1 MTSGDRR
8 DAYRRILSGADC
20 ARPAIIHDP
29 LTARMAE
36 VLGYPLGMIPGSDVA
51 LSVLGAPDIA
61 LVTMTEFVD
70 QVRRMTRATA
80 LPLMA
85 DGDHGYGNAL
95 NVRRFVADLDAAGL
109 CGVTIED
116 TDLPAPYGAAKGRL
130 IPIEEAA
137 GKLRAAVSGRTDPRF
152 AIIGRTNMALAAG
165 GLAETQARLEA
176 YEAAGVD
183 ALFVQGLKDRA
194 QLERLAAATTL
205 PFVLPKPA
213 AALEDAG
220 WLAAFRVRVAFPQ
233 RPKAMTAS
241 IDAGHAALV
250 AGSPAGRPIADTH
263 AALLRVLTRA
273 ETFRDAARDYLAAD
287 GGPGES

>member
-1 MTSGDRR
+1 MSTGDRR
-8 DAYRRILSGADC
+8 DAYRRVLAGGDC
-20 ARPAIIHDP
+20 ARPAIVHDP

-61 LVTMTEFVD
+61 LVTMSEFVD

-130 IPIEEAA
+130 IPLEEAV
-137 GKLRAAVSGRTDPRF
+137 GKLRAALEGRADHRF
-152 AIIGRTNMALAAG
+152 AVIGRTSLL
-165 GLAETQARLEA
+165 LAEDGLTEIAARLKA

-183 ALFVQGLKDRA
+183 ALFVQGLKERS
-194 QLERLAAATTL
+194 QLERLCAVTTL
-205 PFVLPKPA
+205 PFVIPQPV
-213 AALEDAG
+213 AALEDAA
-220 WLAAFRVRVAFPQ
+220 WLAACRVRVAFPQ
-233 RPKAMTAS
+233 TPKAMAAA

-250 AGSPAGRPIADTH
+250 AGSPARTPIADSH
-263 AALLRVLTRA
+263 AELLRILTRA
-273 ETFRDAARDYLAAD
+273 DAYRQAARDYLAAED
-287 GGPGES
+287 

>member
-1 MTSGDRR
+1 MSDRR
-8 DAYRRILSGADC
+8 DAYRRILAGTDC

-36 VLGYPLGMIPGSDVA
+36 ALRYPLGMIPGSDVA

-61 LVTMTEFVD
+61 LVTMSEFVE

-116 TDLPAPYGAAKGRL
+116 TDLPAPHGTTKGRL
-130 IPIEEAA
+130 IPIDEMV
-137 GKLRAAVSGRTDPRF
+137 GKLRAAVSGRSDPRF
-152 AIIGRTNMALAAG
+152 AVVGRTSLALAEG
-165 GLAETQARLEA
+165 GFDEAKARVAA

-183 ALFVQGLKDRA
+183 ALFVQGLTERS
-194 QLERLAAATTL
+194 QLERLAAVTTL
-205 PFVLPKPA
+205 PFVLPTPV
-213 AALEDAG
+213 AALEDAA
-220 WLAAFRVRVAFPQ
+220 WLAALRVRVAFPPT
-233 RPKAMTAS
+233 PKAMTAS

-273 ETFRDAARDYLAAD
+273 DDFRDAARDYLASE
-287 GGPGES
+287 GGPGKR